1 MLQIIASL
9 APYLLILVCPLM
21 MIFMMRGMHGGHN
34 MMRGMHGGHNMK
46 SQDMIRQDEE
56 IAQLKAKNEQMVKDL
71 AELKVKRK

>member
-1 MLQIIASL
+1 MIQIIASL

-34 MMRGMHGGHNMK
+34 MK

-56 IAQLKAKNEQMVKDL
+56 IAQLKAQNEQMVKDL
-71 AELKVKRK
+71 AELKVKRNVNFQGGER

>member
-21 MIFMMRGMHGGHN
+21 MIFMMRGMHGGHD
-34 MMRGMHGGHNMK
+34 MHGGHNMK

-56 IAQLKAKNEQMVKDL
+56 IAQLKAKNEQMAKDL

>member
-1 MLQIIASL
+1 MVQIIASL

-34 MMRGMHGGHNMK
+34 MK

-56 IAQLKAKNEQMVKDL
+56 IAQLKAQNEQMVKDL
-71 AELKVKRK
+71 AKLKVKRNVNFQGGER

>member
-1 MLQIIASL
+1 MLKIIASL

>member
-71 AELKVKRK
+71 AELKVK

>member
-21 MIFMMRGMHGGHN
+21 MIFMMRGMHGGHD
-34 MMRGMHGGHNMK
+34 MHGGHNMK

>member
-1 MLQIIASL
+1 
-9 APYLLILVCPLM
+9 
-21 MIFMMRGMHGGHN
+21 
-34 MMRGMHGGHNMK
+34 MK